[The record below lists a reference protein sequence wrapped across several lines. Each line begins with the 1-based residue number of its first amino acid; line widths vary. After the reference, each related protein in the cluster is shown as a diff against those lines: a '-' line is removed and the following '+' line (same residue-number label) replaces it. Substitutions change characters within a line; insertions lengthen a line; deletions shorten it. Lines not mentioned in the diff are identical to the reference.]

1 MRLNTK
7 SPDRKSYRYELLP
20 AAEHGV
26 KPVAG
31 RTTFSYRRWLRLVAV
46 AASAL
51 VTIALI
57 TRSYRTAA
65 PPQPFPDPSTL
76 PPELLPPLYGRF
88 HEAELQLPQ
97 HQPDY
102 PLAEGRKYFHYN
114 NSVLCKWPPIL
125 SVRFDLASVPDSGW
139 GNAMQE
145 LLLLH
150 YLSYRAGR
158 SYVSHAPPRS
168 SLTNSLP
175 ASYSITT
182 LGVTIAGRGH
192 IAETR

>member
-1 MRLNTK
+1 MRLTPK

-31 RTTFSYRRWLRLVAV
+31 RKTFSYRRWLRLVAV

-51 VTIALI
+51 AMVALI
-57 TRSYRTAA
+57 ARSYRKALPA
-65 PPQPFPDPSTL
+65 QSFPDPATL

-114 NSVLCKWPPIL
+114 NSVLCAYYLLGLFTFAERPPQT
-125 SVRFDLASVPDSGW
+125 PDG
-139 GNAMQE
+139 AMQCKSC
-145 LLLLH
+145 
-150 YLSYRAGR
+150 YC
-158 SYVSHAPPRS
+158 
-168 SLTNSLP
+168 
-175 ASYSITT
+175 SITCRT
-182 LGVTIAGRGH
+182 VPVARKHPMTSTQVQCLKCA
-192 IAETR
+192 